1 MPKDFDVIA
10 IGELNPDLILSGD
23 VLPEFNQVEKLVDDA
38 TLAIGGSAAI
48 FACAA
53 ARLGLRTAFIGI
65 AGGDVFGNFMLS
77 QLQGYGIDTS
87 GISMDPHQRTGLSVI
102 LSRRADRAIL
112 TFPGLIPALRLADI
126 LPQLLARSRHLH
138 LAGYYIL
145 DALRPDVPALFDL
158 AHGLG
163 VTVSLDTNYDPSCR
177 WNGGLA
183 SALRRTDVF
192 LPNAGEAQAITGKET
207 VDAAAEILASQVR
220 VVAVKRGAEG
230 AVAIAG
236 AQHASAPSLPVTV
249 VDTVGAGDAFDAGFL
264 FGFLSGW
271 DLDRS
276 LHLGCICGSL
286 STTSA
291 GGTAAQPGLEQALDY
306 L

>member
-1 MPKDFDVIA
+1 MAKDFDVIA

-23 VLPEFNQVEKLVDDA
+23 VVPEFNQVEKLVDDA

-65 AGGDVFGNFMLS
+65 AGRDVFGQFMLS
-77 QLQGYGIDTS
+77 QLQGYGINTS
-87 GISMDPHQRTGLSVI
+87 GISIDPHRRTGLSVI
-102 LSRRADRAIL
+102 FSRYADRAIL
-112 TFPGLIPALRLADI
+112 TYPGLIPALRLADI
-126 LPQLLARSRHLH
+126 SPHLLARSRHLH

-158 AHGLG
+158 AHTLGL
-163 VTVSLDTNYDPSCR
+163 TVSLDTNYDPSCR

-183 SALRRTDVF
+183 VALRRADVF
-192 LPNAGEAQAITGKET
+192 LPNTTEAQAISGKET
-207 VDAAAEILASQVR
+207 VDEAIESLASQVQM
-220 VVAVKRGAEG
+220 VAVKRGAEG
-230 AVAIAG
+230 ATAIAG
-236 AQHASAPSLPVTV
+236 PLRASAPSLPVTV

-264 FGFLSGW
+264 FGFLSAW
-271 DLDRS
+271 NLERS
-276 LHLGCICGSL
+276 LRLGCICGSL
-286 STTSA
+286 STTQA
-291 GGTAAQPGLEQALDY
+291 GGTAAQPTLEQALNY